1 MITRNGMSIHVDP
14 SSITPTG
21 RVTAGVHVISLDKG
35 DQVIFA
41 KLLRGEGEIALF
53 TDRGYA
59 KRMLVADFDLQG
71 RNGKGAKVFPFKPGT
86 MPGDIVAAAVH
97 VTEPTELTVV
107 RKKSE
112 PQRLST
118 ESIPIQMRASKG
130 SPVVMALMD
139 DVVERVW

>member
-1 MITRNGMSIHVDP
+1 
-14 SSITPTG
+14 
-21 RVTAGVHVISLDKG
+21 
-35 DQVIFA
+35 
-41 KLLRGEGEIALF
+41 
-53 TDRGYA
+53 
-59 KRMLVADFDLQG
+59 MLVADFDLQG